1 MQINI
6 VVHLIAALVPM
17 IIGFVWYNPKFLGN
31 AWMTAAGMTEEKVKT
46 GNMPL
51 IFGLSFVLSI
61 VLSFTYTM
69 MMDHHFAFQAFFRP
83 VVDHGLG
90 VDPTSPFGS
99 ELKGLIDG
107 YGERYSSWSHGLAHS
122 FLVSIFVLIPIMG
135 TNALFERRSFKYFLI
150 NWGYWAITIAVMYM
164 IIAQFG

>member
-1 MQINI
+1 MEINI

-17 IIGFVWYNPKFLGN
+17 IIGFIWYNPKVFGN
-31 AWMTAAGMTEEKVKT
+31 AWMTAAGMTEEKMKT

-90 VDPTSPFGS
+90 VDPTTPFGA
-99 ELKGLIDG
+99 ELKGLVDG
-107 YGERYSSWSHGLAHS
+107 YGVRYSSWTHGLAHS
-122 FLVSIFVLIPIMG
+122 FLLSVFVLIPVMG
-135 TNALFERRSFKYFLI
+135 TNAMFERKSFKYFLM
-150 NWGYWAITIAVMYM
+150 NWGYWAVTIAVMYM

>member
-1 MQINI
+1 MEINI

-17 IIGFVWYNPKFLGN
+17 IIGFIWYDPKFLGN

-51 IFGLSFVLSI
+51 IFGLSFVLSM

-83 VVDHGLG
+83 VVEHGLG
-90 VDPTSPFGS
+90 VDPASPFGA

-107 YGERYSSWSHGLAHS
+107 YGERYSSWSHGFAHS

-150 NWGYWAITIAVMYM
+150 NWGYWAITIAAMYM

>member
-17 IIGFVWYNPKFLGN
+17 IIGFIWYNPKFLGN

-51 IFGLSFVLSI
+51 IFGLSFMLSI

-90 VDPTSPFGS
+90 VDPTSPFGA
-99 ELKGLIDG
+99 ELKVLIDG

-122 FLVSIFVLIPIMG
+122 FLLSGFVLIPIMG
-135 TNALFERRSFKYFLI
+135 TNALFERKSMKYFLI